1 MSYDFLMK
9 IAIIGNTC
17 VGKSA
22 LTRRFS
28 DNKFIPH
35 FDATIGVDFT
45 SIHVRVDSKIV
56 KLQIWD
62 TAGQE
67 NFAPIIRSYYRGV
80 AGVLLVFD
88 VGDKRTFDNLNFWL
102 HELETNKDPNHPCPV
117 IVVGHKID
125 KTHRAVSR
133 DEAEEFAKLKGITY
147 MEASSKTGQ
156 NVDDIFHEIVRK
168 ILENFN
174 DGFAIGTRLNPL
186 GEAKKRLELV
196 KDDKE
201 HRYNCCCM
209 F

>member
-1 MSYDFLMK
+1 MRYDYVLK
-9 IAIIGNTC
+9 IILVGDSNT
-17 VGKSA
+17 GKSFFFNKLA
-22 LTRRFS
+22 ERPT
-28 DNKFIPH
+28 DNLSS
-35 FDATIGVDFT
+35 TVGVDF
-45 SIHVRVDSKIV
+45 SIVYQTVYDKEFRIN
-56 KLQIWD
+56 LWD

-174 DGFAIGTRLNPL
+174 DGFAVGTRLNPL

-209 F
+209 C